1 MTLRKNAF
9 TLIELLVVISIISL
23 LIAILLPAL
32 GKARES
38 ANSVKCLANY
48 RQLGVSFHAYAAD
61 YNDTLPPSR
70 DGLSLS
76 PPSGGDEWN
85 WNWITKMKAYVNKS
99 PDILTCPTGHNRNET
114 LTPVLGAGN
123 GWLNGLNYRY
133 NNYFG
138 SWGTN
143 TAWQY
148 PAKPK
153 MRPRRI
159 SFFTHAA
166 KVVAL
171 VDADYIN
178 NPPPNNYPRFASA
191 YLTPAW
197 LPGNGDEISVDRH
210 TKGEN
215 YLFVDGHAARDV
227 AADMKRAQFRLDVDE
242 NNVANA
248 AGISAYCKD

>member
-70 DGLSLS
+70 DGLSN
-76 PPSGGDEWN
+76 PPGDEWN
-85 WNWITKMKAYVNKS
+85 RNWMTKLKAYVNKS
-99 PDILTCPTGHNRNET
+99 PDILTCPTGFNRNET
-114 LTPVLGAGN
+114 KTTVLGGGN
-123 GWLNGLNYRY
+123 GWLHGVNYRY
-133 NNYFG
+133 NMYFG
-138 SWGTN
+138 TWGAG
-143 TAWQY
+143 AWQW
-148 PAKPK
+148 PAQAKFRPK
-153 MRPRRI
+153 KI

-171 VDADYIN
+171 ADADLTSGW
-178 NPPPNNYPRFASA
+178 PRFAGN
-191 YLTPAW
+191 YLI
-197 LPGNGDEISVDRH
+197 EVSVDRH
-210 TKGEN
+210 TRGEN

-227 AADMKRAQFRLDVDE
+227 VRDMKRAQFRMDVDE
-242 NNVANA
+242 NNAVT
-248 AGISAYCKD
+248 GISAYYKD